1 MTDIQ
6 LPTID
11 YLHKRLRY
19 EPDTGKLFWRD
30 CEDMPNSWRAVN
42 AGKQAFAYS
51 SRGYK
56 MGRINGVSYRAHRV
70 VYAMHHGK
78 WPTGQ
83 IDHIDGCRSNNR
95 ADNLRE
101 VTHKENHRNKTM
113 PSTNTS
119 GVAGVRWNKRIHR
132 WGASII
138 VDGRV
143 IYLGWFKNID
153 EAAEAR
159 AKGAAKFGFS
169 ERHGAKRL
177 ASSING

>member
-1 MTDIQ
+1 MTDRQ

-19 EPDTGKLFWRD
+19 EPDTGNLFWRD

-56 MGRINGVSYRAHRV
+56 MGKIDGVSHRAHRV
-70 VYAMHHGK
+70 AYAMHHGK
-78 WPTGQ
+78 WPANQ
-83 IDHIDGCRSNNR
+83 IDHIDGCRSNNC

-101 VTHKENHRNKTM
+101 VTHKENHRNKSM

-119 GVAGVRWNKRIHR
+119 GVVGVRWNKRIHR

-143 IYLGWFKNID
+143 IYLGHFKDIG
-153 EAAEAR
+153 EAAQAR
-159 AKGAAKFGFS
+159 AEGAAKFGFS

-177 ASSING
+177 ASSVNG